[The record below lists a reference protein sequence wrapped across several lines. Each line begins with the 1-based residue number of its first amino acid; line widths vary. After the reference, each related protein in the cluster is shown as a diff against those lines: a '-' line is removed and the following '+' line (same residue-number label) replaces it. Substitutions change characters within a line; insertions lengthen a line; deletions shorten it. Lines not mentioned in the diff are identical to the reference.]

1 MANTLSVQ
9 DAYLIINDLYKMATG
24 RENIK
29 AVDTRSFVAVGETM
43 LRTGVE
49 PTLKALSQW
58 CGKTYFEMEKYR
70 SGVFRSSL
78 RITNDGEPSHV
89 RSSHCQTM
97 RKNRRIGTQHLVQI
111 VKNSLTMVSRLTCT
125 RSTPQK

>member
-1 MANTLSVQ
+1 MANSLVVQ

-29 AVDTRSFVAVGETM
+29 AVDTSSFVSVGETM

-58 CGKTYFEMEKYR
+58 CGRTYFEMEKYR
-70 SGVFRSSL
+70 SGVFRSIIENNERWGAITREIISL
-78 RITNDGEPSHV
+78 PLDAEASQDWNTDLN
-89 RSSHCQTM
+89 
-97 RKNRRIGTQHLVQI
+97 
-111 VKNSLTMVSRLTCT
+111 
-125 RSTPQK
+125 

>member
-1 MANTLSVQ
+1 MANSLVVQ

-29 AVDTRSFVAVGETM
+29 AVDTSSFVAVGETM

-58 CGKTYFEMEKYR
+58 CGRTYFEMENTDLEY
-70 SGVFRSSL
+70 SGQSL
-78 RITNDGEPSHV
+78 RITNAGELSHV
-89 RSSHCQTM
+89 RSFHFRWMQ
-97 RKNRRIGTQHLVQI
+97 KHPRIGIQI
-111 VKNSLTMVSRLTCT
+111 
-125 RSTPQK
+125 